1 MALTTKNTINKYFIW
16 LFITVILILL
26 LPIKIPLTIK
36 SYGKI
41 YPSKE
46 WRITKGQNETI
57 TTEYIDRLQGGLKK
71 YYIHSFERGDV
82 VSYNL
87 EPNVLIGSK
96 VCVGD
101 TIGRISS
108 NILLQLQS
116 ELLGDIEIAVANL
129 NVFQTQEIQSLV
141 DEAQYQVEYAQTQ
154 FENQKIIF
162 DRISQ
167 LYMKEL
173 ISAEEFDSVGTIL
186 QLFEKDI
193 QIAEAQLNTVLNGAK
208 PETIE
213 FLKSEINALQDQYS
227 ILSDRINQGFL
238 VSPIDGIV
246 INSYAVDTLVSIQ
259 DTRKVII
266 LLPIPW
272 RYASLLKMG
281 QEVHI
286 RFPEGENWSGFIR
299 LVDNNIKVISGKATV
314 IVTVELEEGYSKINI
329 GQVVG
334 CKIHSESTTLLNKIS
349 HYVKKNTI

>member
-1 MALTTKNTINKYFIW
+1 MTRITKKTVNRYFIW
-16 LFITVILILL
+16 LFVTVILILL
-26 LPIKIPLTIK
+26 LPIKFPLIIK

-46 WRITKGQNETI
+46 WHITKGQNETI
-57 TTEYIDRLQGGLKK
+57 ATEYIDRLQGGIKN
-71 YYIHSFERGDV
+71 YYIASFERGDI

-87 EPNVLIGSK
+87 EPKVIIGSK

-129 NVFQTQEIQSLV
+129 NVFQTQETQSLV
-141 DEAQYQVEYAQTQ
+141 DEAHYQVEYAQTQ

-167 LYMKEL
+167 LYMKDL
-173 ISAEEFDSVGTIL
+173 ISEEEFDSVRTML
-186 QLFEKDI
+186 RLFEKDI

-213 FLKSEINALQDQYS
+213 LLKSDINALQDQYS

-246 INSYAVDTLVSIQ
+246 INSYAVDTLLSIQ
-259 DTRKVII
+259 DTRKVIT

-272 RYASLLKMG
+272 RHASLLKMG

-286 RFPEGENWSGFIR
+286 RFPEGENWNGFIR
-299 LVDNNIKVISGKATV
+299 LIDNNIKIISGKATV
-314 IVTVELEEGYSKINI
+314 IVTVELEEGYSTINI
-329 GQVVG
+329 GQVVE
-334 CKIHSESTTLLNKIS
+334 CKIYCESTTLLNKIS
-349 HYVKKNTI
+349 HFVRKNTI